1 MIRVLLITVDYSI
14 KSLAIDI
21 PVGYNQCI
29 MKVKR
34 RSYFAWV
41 VVVLLLIIT
50 VGVWYCHS
58 DSFLLRSL
66 VTLPNQADK
75 LASLPPADLSSGS
88 LAIFAHHPVI
98 AAEPALYPVAKTLVT
113 HAYLDL
119 NESEK
124 QSLLQKQDTTT
135 ALQALA
141 AGEIDLALISEP
153 HPEDLARASAK
164 SQVHLQLL
172 AKDAVVFLAP
182 QKQALS
188 NLTISQAV
196 AKMSSNR
203 WQAYQWLDENE
214 RQTYRLLSVANIYP
228 SWESIQSDNYPLV
241 VNIYAAYT
249 KADNIYVQQVRDF
262 FLSVQGQKLFGDYK
276 FVSINR

>member
-1 MIRVLLITVDYSI
+1 MTV
-14 KSLAIDI
+14 K
-21 PVGYNQCI
+21 
-29 MKVKR
+29 K

-41 VVVLLLIIT
+41 VVVLLLIGA
-50 VGVWYCHS
+50 VGVWYYRS
-58 DSFLLRSL
+58 DSFLLRAL

-75 LASLPPADLSSGS
+75 LASLPETDLSSGS
-88 LAIFAHHPVI
+88 LSIFAHHPVM
-98 AAEPALYPVAKTLVT
+98 AVEPALYPVAKTLIN
-113 HAYLDL
+113 HAYLGMS
-119 NESEK
+119 ESEK

-135 ALQALA
+135 ALQALST
-141 AGEIDLALISEP
+141 GEVDLALISEP
-153 HPEDLARASAK
+153 NPEDLARASAK

-172 AKDAVVFLAP
+172 AKDAVIFLAP
-182 QKQALS
+182 QRQTLS

-228 SWESIQSDNYPLV
+228 SWESIQSDNYPLI

-262 FLSVQGQKLFGDYK
+262 FLSVQGQKLLSDYK

>member
-29 MKVKR
+29 MKVKK

-58 DSFLLRSL
+58 DSFLLRAL

-75 LASLPPADLSSGS
+75 LASLPETDLSSGS
-88 LAIFAHHPVI
+88 LSIFAHHPVM
-98 AAEPALYPVAKTLVT
+98 AVEPALYPVAKTLIN
-113 HAYLDL
+113 HAYLGMS
-119 NESEK
+119 ESEK

-135 ALQALA
+135 ALQALST
-141 AGEIDLALISEP
+141 GEVDLALISEP

-172 AKDAVVFLAP
+172 AKDAVIFLAP
-182 QKQALS
+182 QRQTLS

-228 SWESIQSDNYPLV
+228 SWESIQSDNYPLI

-262 FLSVQGQKLFGDYK
+262 FLSVQGQKLLSDYK